1 MTMPTPD
8 TIVAISTPRGYSGI
22 GVVRM
27 SGPDSLPILTQIF
40 MPTAADGFNDRTAVH
55 GKLVDRDGR
64 ILDDGIAVFMRGPGS
79 YTGEDVVEISLHGS
93 PVILD
98 AAVGLILASG
108 ARMAQRGEFT
118 RRAFLNGKLDL
129 LQAEAV
135 VDLIESKTE
144 GAAREAR
151 LRLDKGMSSRI
162 ANIASTLKDILAE
175 LEAHMD
181 FDEDDENPAPDPESR
196 LAALISEFTAL
207 QRSVDSSRMH
217 RDGIRVVI
225 AGKPNVG
232 KSTLFNTL
240 MGSNRVIVTPYP
252 GTTRDPVDDFLVLN
266 GMGFLLCDTAGM
278 RQEPDPIEREG
289 IFRTQQR
296 IDNADIAIVVLD
308 GSAPLDQED
317 EKVLC
322 TCREKA
328 SITVLNKADLG
339 LVIDPGH
346 PLLQSTAI
354 PISAK
359 TGFGI
364 QDLEEQLRMTGSA
377 RFSSD
382 AGSLLSSWC
391 VQPLA
396 SAEQHV
402 KAVLDGLHTR
412 SMAPEI
418 IALELKKALEYLEEI
433 TGERADDGIL
443 DRIFERFCIGK

>member
-1 MTMPTPD
+1 MTMPKSD

-27 SGPDSLPILTQIF
+27 SGPDSIRILSQIF
-40 MPTAADGFNDRTAVH
+40 KPTAADGFNDRTAVH
-55 GKLVDRDGR
+55 GNLVDRDDR
-64 ILDDGIAVFMRGPGS
+64 TLDDGIAVYMKGPSS

-93 PVILD
+93 PVLLD

-151 LRLDKGMSSRI
+151 LRLDKGMSSRMASI
-162 ANIASTLKDILAE
+162 TSTLKDIVAE

-181 FDEDDENPAPDPESR
+181 FDEEDENPAPDPESR
-196 LAALISEFTAL
+196 LASLIPEFTAL
-207 QRSVDSSRMH
+207 QRSVESNRMH

-240 MGSNRVIVTPYP
+240 MGSDRVIVTPYP

-266 GMGFLLCDTAGM
+266 GVGFLLCDTAGM

-289 IFRTQQR
+289 ILRTQQR
-296 IDNADIAIVVLD
+296 IDSADIVIVVLD
-308 GSAPLDQED
+308 GSAPLDEED
-317 EKVLC
+317 ERVLC

-328 SITVLNKADLG
+328 SITVLNKVDLG
-339 LVIDPGH
+339 LVADPGVA
-346 PLLQSTAI
+346 LLQGSAI
-354 PISAK
+354 PISAR

-364 QDLEEQLRMTGSA
+364 QELEEQLRIAGSTL
-377 RFSSD
+377 FSSD

-391 VQPLA
+391 VQPLT

-402 KAVLDGLHTR
+402 RATLDGLQTK

-418 IALELKKALEYLEEI
+418 IALELRKALEYLEEI
-433 TGERADDGIL
+433 TGEKTDDGIL
-443 DRIFERFCIGK
+443 DRIFERFCVGK